1 MLKKLKM
8 IFAYF
13 AVAALLTGCTVTTSG
28 FSDKGKNSNLQPPK
42 QAQVGASATGVSE
55 EPLQSIDP
63 NASAA
68 RRTPIVAVAQKV
80 GPTVVGITNK
90 GLVRDI
96 FNRQI
101 LADQGTGSGV
111 IFDAGGL
118 IVTNHHVIRGAKAIT
133 VSLADGRNVPGRVLG
148 SDPATDLAVVKI
160 DVDKLPTA
168 VFGDSDKN
176 MVGEPVVAIGNP
188 LGLEF
193 RGSVTAGIISALN
206 RSLDVGERTFR
217 LIQTD
222 AAINPGNSGGA
233 LANADGL
240 VIGINSAKI
249 NASGVEG
256 IGFAIPINM
265 AKKVIASI
273 LETGKVARPY
283 LGVAMIDKDLAGR
296 FGYDINLERGILV
309 VRLDND
315 GPAYKGGLRPEDII
329 LAINGKA
336 VNSVKE
342 LRSILDDTAIGSTID
357 LQVLRKNRQL
367 NLKVVVGEMSAQE

>member
-1 MLKKLKM
+1 MLKNFKGVF
-8 IFAYF
+8 IY
-13 AVAALLTGCTVTTSG
+13 LLIAFMVTGCTVTTSG
-28 FSDKGKNSNLQPPK
+28 FSDKKGDFQPPK
-42 QAQVGASATGVSE
+42 QTGNVSIKSTD
-55 EPLQSIDP
+55 EPLQSNDP

-68 RRTPIVAVAQKV
+68 RKTPIVAVAQKV

-90 GLVRDI
+90 GLARDV
-96 FNRQI
+96 FNRQV
-101 LADQGTGSGV
+101 LMEQGTGSGV
-111 IFDAGGL
+111 IFDASGL
-118 IVTNHHVIRGAKAIT
+118 IVTNHHVIKGAKEIV
-133 VSLADGRNVPGRVLG
+133 VSLSDGHSVQGRVLG

-160 DVDKLPTA
+160 DEKNLPTA

-233 LANADGL
+233 LANADGM

-249 NASGVEG
+249 NANGVEG
-256 IGFAIPINM
+256 IGFAIPINV
-265 AKKVIASI
+265 AKKVINAI

-283 LGVAMIDKDLAGR
+283 LGVAMVDKELAAR
-296 FGYDINLERGILV
+296 YGYDVKLDRGVLV
-309 VRLDND
+309 VRLDAD
-315 GPAYKGGLRPEDII
+315 GPAYRGGLRAEDII
-329 LAINGKA
+329 VALNGKA
-336 VNSVKE
+336 INSVKE
-342 LRSILDDTAIGSTID
+342 LRTVLDATAIGSSLD
-357 LQVLRKNRQL
+357 MQVLRNSRQVAL
-367 NLKVVVGEMSAQE
+367 RVTVGEMPEQE